1 MVTGAE
7 STLRNSGRITLS
19 FCFRYRWI
27 SERFRASVGRRS
39 HSSLCLSPDLFFF
52 ANSSSF
58 DGTPPPHF
66 YGELVKTEEG
76 CQILEASG
84 HFLEFAA
91 FIRQHGLEEED
102 NRIIRELKSVLWAV
116 VRRDLDHHPLTR
128 LIIFV
133 VNLTGIDWNVEE
145 WIRILGNGIDHTKYC

>member
-1 MVTGAE
+1 MVTGTE
-7 STLRNSGRITLS
+7 STLCHSGRITLS
-19 FCFRYRWI
+19 FCFRYRWV

-39 HSSLCLSPDLFFF
+39 HSSLCPSRIDLFFA

-116 VRRDLDHHPLTR
+116 VRRNLNHHPLTR
-128 LIIFV
+128 LIPFSL
-133 VNLTGIDWNVEE
+133 LTGIYWSVEE